1 MNMGAENCGLQKGG
15 PMMNNNYRSFFGL
28 NKQPFGADINL
39 NEILKT
45 AQLIDVKE
53 RFDYVIRLGAI
64 GLITGE
70 VGSGKSTAIRYAAEH
85 LHPSE
90 YKSLY
95 MTASSGAIME
105 LYRQLVNEL
114 GIYIKTNSKTMM
126 LRLIKKEIGTLV
138 CEKKIKVVLL
148 IDEASLMRLEVFAE
162 LHTLC
167 QFEKDSKPYLPII
180 LAGQNNLIDKLSY
193 RSSQPLASRV
203 VARSHLQGTD
213 LDQMN
218 LTADGGILVNSGA
231 TLMGNATINT
241 SQLEYGGKVI
251 VGATGSTTGLLT
263 LDSGNLVSDT
273 GGELTFG
280 LTGDLIVGLGNGAYG
295 QNSLIN
301 VASGTADFTDSGSIV
316 LEVQGTTYIP
326 TDREF
331 TIIET
336 SGGITGD
343 TSVTTNRD
351 QSITRGA
358 NNGAGGKII

>member
-1 MNMGAENCGLQKGG
+1 
-15 PMMNNNYRSFFGL
+15 MMNNNYRSFFGL
-28 NKQPFGADINL
+28 KKQPFGADINL

-45 AQLIDVKE
+45 AELIDVKE
-53 RFDYVIRLGAI
+53 RFDYVIGLGAI

-105 LYRQLVNEL
+105 FYRQLVNEL
-114 GIYIKTNSKTMM
+114 DIYIKTNSKTMM
-126 LRLIKKEIGTLV
+126 LRLIKKEISTLV

-148 IDEASLMRLEVFAE
+148 VDEASLLRLEVFAE

-213 LDQMN
+213 LAGMQDYLKHHLAIAGIKHNLFDQN
-218 LTADGGILVNSGA
+218 AITAIHQGSGGLFRKANHLARGALIAAAANQANLVNADHVRLAA
-231 TLMGNATINT
+231 TEI
-241 SQLEYGGKVI
+241 
-251 VGATGSTTGLLT
+251 
-263 LDSGNLVSDT
+263 
-273 GGELTFG
+273 F
-280 LTGDLIVGLGNGAYG
+280 
-295 QNSLIN
+295 
-301 VASGTADFTDSGSIV
+301 
-316 LEVQGTTYIP
+316 
-326 TDREF
+326 
-331 TIIET
+331 
-336 SGGITGD
+336 
-343 TSVTTNRD
+343 
-351 QSITRGA
+351 
-358 NNGAGGKII
+358 

>member
-1 MNMGAENCGLQKGG
+1 MNMGAENCGLQKEG

-45 AQLIDVKE
+45 AELIDVKE
-53 RFDYVIRLGAI
+53 RFDYVIGLGAI

-105 LYRQLVNEL
+105 FYRQLVNEL
-114 GIYIKTNSKTMM
+114 DIYIKTNSKTMM

-167 QFEKDSKPYLPII
+167 QFEKDSKPYLAII

-193 RSSQPLASRV
+193 RSSQPLASRI

-213 LDQMN
+213 LAGMQDYLKHHLAIAGIKHNLFDQN
-218 LTADGGILVNSGA
+218 AITAIHQGSGGLFRKANHLARGALIAAAANQANLVNADHVRLAA
-231 TLMGNATINT
+231 TEI
-241 SQLEYGGKVI
+241 
-251 VGATGSTTGLLT
+251 
-263 LDSGNLVSDT
+263 
-273 GGELTFG
+273 F
-280 LTGDLIVGLGNGAYG
+280 
-295 QNSLIN
+295 
-301 VASGTADFTDSGSIV
+301 
-316 LEVQGTTYIP
+316 
-326 TDREF
+326 
-331 TIIET
+331 
-336 SGGITGD
+336 
-343 TSVTTNRD
+343 
-351 QSITRGA
+351 
-358 NNGAGGKII
+358 

>member
-1 MNMGAENCGLQKGG
+1 LAE
-15 PMMNNNYRSFFGL
+15 
-28 NKQPFGADINL
+28 
-39 NEILKT
+39 
-45 AQLIDVKE
+45 LIDVKE
-53 RFDYVIRLGAI
+53 RFDYVIGLGAI

-162 LHTLC
+162 LHTL
-167 QFEKDSKPYLPII
+167 YLPII

-213 LDQMN
+213 LSGMQDYLKHHLAIAGIKHNLFDQN
-218 LTADGGILVNSGA
+218 AITAIHQGSGGLFRKANHLARGALIAAAANQANLVNADHVRLAA
-231 TLMGNATINT
+231 TEI
-241 SQLEYGGKVI
+241 
-251 VGATGSTTGLLT
+251 
-263 LDSGNLVSDT
+263 
-273 GGELTFG
+273 F
-280 LTGDLIVGLGNGAYG
+280 
-295 QNSLIN
+295 
-301 VASGTADFTDSGSIV
+301 
-316 LEVQGTTYIP
+316 
-326 TDREF
+326 
-331 TIIET
+331 
-336 SGGITGD
+336 
-343 TSVTTNRD
+343 
-351 QSITRGA
+351 
-358 NNGAGGKII
+358 

>member
-1 MNMGAENCGLQKGG
+1 MNMGAENCGLQKGE

-28 NKQPFGADINL
+28 KKQPFGADINL

-45 AQLIDVKE
+45 AELIDVKE
-53 RFDYVIRLGAI
+53 RFDYVIGLGAI

-114 GIYIKTNSKTMM
+114 DIYIKTNSKTMM
-126 LRLIKKEIGTLV
+126 LRLIKKEISTLV

-193 RSSQPLASRV
+193 RSSQPLASRI

-213 LDQMN
+213 LAGMQDYLKHHLAIAGIKHNLFDQN
-218 LTADGGILVNSGA
+218 AITAIHQGSGGLFRKANHLARGALIAAAADQANLVNADHVRLAA
-231 TLMGNATINT
+231 TEI
-241 SQLEYGGKVI
+241 
-251 VGATGSTTGLLT
+251 
-263 LDSGNLVSDT
+263 
-273 GGELTFG
+273 F
-280 LTGDLIVGLGNGAYG
+280 
-295 QNSLIN
+295 
-301 VASGTADFTDSGSIV
+301 
-316 LEVQGTTYIP
+316 
-326 TDREF
+326 
-331 TIIET
+331 
-336 SGGITGD
+336 
-343 TSVTTNRD
+343 
-351 QSITRGA
+351 
-358 NNGAGGKII
+358 

>member
-45 AQLIDVKE
+45 AELIDVKE
-53 RFDYVIRLGAI
+53 RFDYVIGLGAI

-105 LYRQLVNEL
+105 FYRQLVNEL
-114 GIYIKTNSKTMM
+114 DIYIKTNSKTMM

-193 RSSQPLASRV
+193 RSSQPLASRI

-213 LDQMN
+213 LAGMQDYLKHHLAIAGIKHNLFDQN
-218 LTADGGILVNSGA
+218 AITAIHQRSGGLFRKANHLARGALIAAAANQANLVNADHVRLAA
-231 TLMGNATINT
+231 TEI
-241 SQLEYGGKVI
+241 
-251 VGATGSTTGLLT
+251 
-263 LDSGNLVSDT
+263 
-273 GGELTFG
+273 F
-280 LTGDLIVGLGNGAYG
+280 
-295 QNSLIN
+295 
-301 VASGTADFTDSGSIV
+301 
-316 LEVQGTTYIP
+316 
-326 TDREF
+326 
-331 TIIET
+331 
-336 SGGITGD
+336 
-343 TSVTTNRD
+343 
-351 QSITRGA
+351 
-358 NNGAGGKII
+358 

>member
-1 MNMGAENCGLQKGG
+1 MNMGAENCGLQKGE

-28 NKQPFGADINL
+28 KKQPFGADINL

-45 AQLIDVKE
+45 AELIDVKE
-53 RFDYVIRLGAI
+53 RFDYVIGLGAI

-105 LYRQLVNEL
+105 LYRQLANEL
-114 GIYIKTNSKTMM
+114 DIYIKTNSKTMM
-126 LRLIKKEIGTLV
+126 LRLIKKEISTLV

-193 RSSQPLASRV
+193 RSSQPLASRI

-213 LDQMN
+213 LAGMQDYLKHHLAIAGIKHNLFDQN
-218 LTADGGILVNSGA
+218 AITAIHQGSGGLFRKANHLARGALIAAAADQANLVNADHVRLAA
-231 TLMGNATINT
+231 TEI
-241 SQLEYGGKVI
+241 
-251 VGATGSTTGLLT
+251 
-263 LDSGNLVSDT
+263 
-273 GGELTFG
+273 F
-280 LTGDLIVGLGNGAYG
+280 
-295 QNSLIN
+295 
-301 VASGTADFTDSGSIV
+301 
-316 LEVQGTTYIP
+316 
-326 TDREF
+326 
-331 TIIET
+331 
-336 SGGITGD
+336 
-343 TSVTTNRD
+343 
-351 QSITRGA
+351 
-358 NNGAGGKII
+358 